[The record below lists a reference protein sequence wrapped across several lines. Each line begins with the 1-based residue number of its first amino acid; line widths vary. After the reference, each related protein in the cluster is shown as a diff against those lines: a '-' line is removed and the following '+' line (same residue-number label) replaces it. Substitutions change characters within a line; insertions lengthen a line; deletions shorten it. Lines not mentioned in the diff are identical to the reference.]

1 VTPSHLSRRRGFSLI
16 EVTLAIGILGLAILS
31 LVGILSATFS
41 QVSEIMDTNRALA
54 GVTRL
59 IGALDNPRTIVYIA
73 AGDTSAANTKFINQS
88 GTLTPALDPVP
99 GGAPNFDLTYRLLAP
114 AKTTADAVW
123 LYVYDR
129 RTVGP
134 DKAVVT
140 TAGAERYDIGSNPSS
155 MEVAFVQGNNF
166 TPDMAAQRNVIGA
179 PMRVRITLSKL
190 LANQRVTVDTTTSEP
205 SAARYILGNALPI
218 DPSLYGLAYLP
229 VVAEFFPHDFTSPDG
244 PAGFKTAEQTPLLIQ
259 NIIINR

>member
-1 VTPSHLSRRRGFSLI
+1 MTSPASPRRRGFSLI

-59 IGALDNPRTIVYIA
+59 IGALDNPRSIAYIA
-73 AGDTSAANTKFINQS
+73 AGETAPPTTPKFLPQ
-88 GTLTPALDPVP
+88 GVTTLDPAP
-99 GGAPNFDLTYRLLAP
+99 GGAPNFDLTYRLLSP
-114 AKTTADAVW
+114 ASTSATAVW
-123 LYVYDR
+123 LFVYDR

-134 DKAVVT
+134 DKAMVVSGGT
-140 TAGAERYDIGSNPSS
+140 DRYDITSNPSS
-155 MEVAFVQGNNF
+155 MEVAYVADGNF
-166 TPDMAAQRNVIGA
+166 TPEMAAQRNVIGS

-190 LANQRVTVDTTTSEP
+190 LAGQRVTVDTTTAEP
-205 SAARYILGNALPI
+205 SATRYIAGGSLPA
-218 DPSLYGLAYLP
+218 DPNLFGVAYLP
-229 VVAEFFPHDFTSPDG
+229 VVAEFFPHDFTAPTG
-244 PAGFKTAEQTPLLIQ
+244 PTGYKTMEQTPLLIQ